1 MKRSRKKKTIGD
13 FIWRLVFLAALV
25 VFCYCAFQL
34 VTIYLEYKKGTDEY
48 SSLEQQYVTEDTIS
62 GTTENNTPSGT
73 GDGTRTGSDGSEAT
87 DGTSETTGKVEGSG
101 TAEDPYT
108 TGETETE
115 IETDAEGKTTV
126 KAYPVLKNP
135 VDFESL
141 KKVNEDIIG
150 WIRVNALDISYP
162 IAQSTDNDYYLHRT
176 FERVD
181 NFAGCIFME
190 YQNHSDFS
198 DKHTF
203 GQEENAAGTLFV
215 DSNITDGMD
224 ARHVIIYGHNMKNGS
239 MFGTLRKFYE
249 DEVYE
254 KAPYFWIYTP
264 DKIYRYD
271 IFSCAEVAVDS
282 LAYQITFSEEGSFE
296 KYIDDAYSRSVVKG
310 NDIKVTAEDKI
321 VTLSTC
327 TGNES
332 TRFIVQGKLSK
343 TYWSKKK

>member
-162 IAQSTDNDYYLHRT
+162 IAQSTNNDYYLHRT

-198 DKHTF
+198 DKNT
-203 GQEENAAGTLFV
+203 
-215 DSNITDGMD
+215 
-224 ARHVIIYGHNMKNGS
+224 IIYGHNMKTGTI
-239 MFGTLRKFYE
+239 FGCLTEYKKAAYYQEHPYIEFDTLYGDAKYE
-249 DEVYE
+249 VFAAFAIDVVQDTSFVYNQYVDMDEDTYSDYV
-254 KAPYFWIYTP
+254 
-264 DKIYRYD
+264 
-271 IFSCAEVAVDS
+271 AEVIRRSDVDS
-282 LAYQITFSEEGSFE
+282 GIRPEYGEQLL
-296 KYIDDAYSRSVVKG
+296 
-310 NDIKVTAEDKI
+310 
-321 VTLSTC
+321 TLSTC
-327 TGNES
+327 EYSSANGRYVVVARKVS
-332 TRFIVQGKLSK
+332 S
-343 TYWSKKK
+343 

>member
-1 MKRSRKKKTIGD
+1 M
-13 FIWRLVFLAALV
+13 
-25 VFCYCAFQL
+25 
-34 VTIYLEYKKGTDEY
+34 
-48 SSLEQQYVTEDTIS
+48 
-62 GTTENNTPSGT
+62 
-73 GDGTRTGSDGSEAT
+73 
-87 DGTSETTGKVEGSG
+87 
-101 TAEDPYT
+101 
-108 TGETETE
+108 
-115 IETDAEGKTTV
+115 
-126 KAYPVLKNP
+126 
-135 VDFESL
+135 DFESL
-141 KKVNEDIIG
+141 QKVNEDIIG
-150 WIRVNALDISYP
+150 WIRVSALGISYP

-198 DKHTF
+198 DKNT
-203 GQEENAAGTLFV
+203 
-215 DSNITDGMD
+215 
-224 ARHVIIYGHNMKNGS
+224 IIYGHNMKNGS

-282 LAYQITFSEEGSFE
+282 LAYQITFSEEGSFDQF
-296 KYIDDAYSRSVVKG
+296 IRDAYSRSVVKG

-327 TGNES
+327 TGNEA
-332 TRFIVQGKLSK
+332 TRFIVQGKLAR
-343 TYWSKKK
+343 TYIAKKK

>member
-62 GTTENNTPSGT
+62 GTTENKTPSGT

-141 KKVNEDIIG
+141 ISSAGSASTRWISATRLPRVRTTIIICTVPLSG
-150 WIRVNALDISYP
+150 WTTLPGVSLWNIRTTAIFP
-162 IAQSTDNDYYLHRT
+162 IRT
-176 FERVD
+176 
-181 NFAGCIFME
+181 
-190 YQNHSDFS
+190 Q
-198 DKHTF
+198 
-203 GQEENAAGTLFV
+203 
-215 DSNITDGMD
+215 
-224 ARHVIIYGHNMKNGS
+224 
-239 MFGTLRKFYE
+239 
-249 DEVYE
+249 
-254 KAPYFWIYTP
+254 
-264 DKIYRYD
+264 
-271 IFSCAEVAVDS
+271 
-282 LAYQITFSEEGSFE
+282 
-296 KYIDDAYSRSVVKG
+296 
-310 NDIKVTAEDKI
+310 
-321 VTLSTC
+321 LSTA
-327 TGNES
+327 T
-332 TRFIVQGKLSK
+332 T
-343 TYWSKKK
+343 

>member
-1 MKRSRKKKTIGD
+1 MKRSRKKKSIGD

-73 GDGTRTGSDGSEAT
+73 GDGTRIGSDGSEAT

-162 IAQSTDNDYYLHRT
+162 IAQSTNNDYYLHRT

-198 DKHTF
+198 DKNT
-203 GQEENAAGTLFV
+203 
-215 DSNITDGMD
+215 
-224 ARHVIIYGHNMKNGS
+224 IIYGHNMKNGS
-239 MFGTLRKFYE
+239 MFGQLKKYGKEDFYKE
-249 DEVYE
+249 HPCFYL
-254 KAPYFWIYTP
+254 YTK
-264 DKIYRYD
+264 DGVWQYD
-271 IFSCAEVAVDS
+271 IFSVRVVDELS
-282 LAYQITFSEEGSFE
+282 DSYTMTFAST
-296 KYIDDAYSRSVVKG
+296 DAYRSYLDQAVRKSMY
-310 NDIKVTAEDKI
+310 DTTATADVTDSI
-321 VTLSTC
+321 ITLSTC
-327 TGNES
+327 TS
-332 TRFIVQGKLSK
+332 KDTDRLIVQAVKGEQIR
-343 TYWSKKK
+343 

>member
-1 MKRSRKKKTIGD
+1 MRKSKKKKTIGD
-13 FIWRLVFLAALV
+13 LIWRVVFLAALA

-48 SSLEQQYVTEDTIS
+48 SSLEQKYVSEDMFTGNETGGVS
-62 GTTENNTPSGT
+62 GGENSGET
-73 GDGTRTGSDGSEAT
+73 DKSGASVSSQTDASGAETDSEGKMAKDKT
-87 DGTSETTGKVEGSG
+87 DLEKE
-101 TAEDPYT
+101 PYT

-115 IETDAEGKTTV
+115 IETDEKGQTTV
-126 KAYPVLKNP
+126 RSYLVLKNP

-141 KKVNEDIIG
+141 QKVNEDIIG
-150 WIRVNALDISYP
+150 WIRVSALGISYP

-198 DKHTF
+198 DKNT
-203 GQEENAAGTLFV
+203 
-215 DSNITDGMD
+215 
-224 ARHVIIYGHNMKNGS
+224 IIYGHNMKNGS

-282 LAYQITFSEEGSFE
+282 LAYQITFSEERSFDQF
-296 KYIDDAYSRSVVKG
+296 IRDAYSRSVVKG

-327 TGNES
+327 TGNEA
-332 TRFIVQGKLSK
+332 TRFIVQGKLAR
-343 TYWSKKK
+343 TYIAKKK

>member
-162 IAQSTDNDYYLHRT
+162 IAQSTNNDYYLHRT

-198 DKHTF
+198 DKNT
-203 GQEENAAGTLFV
+203 
-215 DSNITDGMD
+215 
-224 ARHVIIYGHNMKNGS
+224 IIYGHNMKNGS
-239 MFGTLRKFYE
+239 MFADLSKYRDEGFFAEHPVILLATPGGTLR
-249 DEVYE
+249 
-254 KAPYFWIYTP
+254 
-264 DKIYRYD
+264 
-271 IFSCAEVAVDS
+271 AEVFSAYVADVKQDAWRTVFSDS
-282 LAYQITFSEEGSFE
+282 GDKESWLAGLTARSAFAGAETPGA
-296 KYIDDAYSRSVVKG
+296 DDR
-310 NDIKVTAEDKI
+310 I

-327 TGNES
+327 TYEFDDA
-332 TRFIVQGKLSK
+332 RFVVHAAVQGEETEK
-343 TYWSKKK
+343 Y

>member
-115 IETDAEGKTTV
+115 IV

-162 IAQSTDNDYYLHRT
+162 IAQSTNNDYYLHRT

-198 DKHTF
+198 DKNT
-203 GQEENAAGTLFV
+203 
-215 DSNITDGMD
+215 
-224 ARHVIIYGHNMKNGS
+224 IIYGHNMKNGS

>member
-73 GDGTRTGSDGSEAT
+73 GDGTRIGSDGSEAT

-162 IAQSTDNDYYLHRT
+162 IAQIGR
-176 FERVD
+176 
-181 NFAGCIFME
+181 A
-190 YQNHSDFS
+190 
-198 DKHTF
+198 
-203 GQEENAAGTLFV
+203 
-215 DSNITDGMD
+215 
-224 ARHVIIYGHNMKNGS
+224 HV
-239 MFGTLRKFYE
+239 
-249 DEVYE
+249 
-254 KAPYFWIYTP
+254 
-264 DKIYRYD
+264 
-271 IFSCAEVAVDS
+271 
-282 LAYQITFSEEGSFE
+282 
-296 KYIDDAYSRSVVKG
+296 
-310 NDIKVTAEDKI
+310 
-321 VTLSTC
+321 
-327 TGNES
+327 
-332 TRFIVQGKLSK
+332 
-343 TYWSKKK
+343 

>member
-1 MKRSRKKKTIGD
+1 M
-13 FIWRLVFLAALV
+13 
-25 VFCYCAFQL
+25 
-34 VTIYLEYKKGTDEY
+34 
-48 SSLEQQYVTEDTIS
+48 
-62 GTTENNTPSGT
+62 
-73 GDGTRTGSDGSEAT
+73 
-87 DGTSETTGKVEGSG
+87 G
-101 TAEDPYT
+101 TARPAVKVIPQ
-108 TGETETE
+108 ETLLPVGKSRAPVQRK
-115 IETDAEGKTTV
+115 IPIPLETDAEGKTTV

-198 DKHTF
+198 DKNT
-203 GQEENAAGTLFV
+203 
-215 DSNITDGMD
+215 
-224 ARHVIIYGHNMKNGS
+224 IIYGHNMKNGS

-271 IFSCAEVAVDS
+271 IFSCAEVPVDS

-296 KYIDDAYSRSVVKG
+296 KYISDAYSRSVVKG
-310 NDIKVTAEDKI
+310 NDIKVTPEDKI

-327 TGNES
+327 TGNEA
-332 TRFIVQGKLSK
+332 TRFIVQGKLSR
-343 TYWSKKK
+343 TYLSKK

>member
-62 GTTENNTPSGT
+62 STTENNTPSGT

-162 IAQSTDNDYYLHRT
+162 IAQSTNNDYYLHRT

-198 DKHTF
+198 DKNT
-203 GQEENAAGTLFV
+203 
-215 DSNITDGMD
+215 
-224 ARHVIIYGHNMKNGS
+224 IIYGHNMKNGS
-239 MFGTLRKFYE
+239 MFGQLKKYGKEDFYKE
-249 DEVYE
+249 HPCFYL
-254 KAPYFWIYTP
+254 YTK
-264 DKIYRYD
+264 DGVWQYD
-271 IFSCAEVAVDS
+271 IFSVRVVDELS
-282 LAYQITFSEEGSFE
+282 DSYTMTFAST
-296 KYIDDAYSRSVVKG
+296 DAYRSYLDQAVRKSMY
-310 NDIKVTAEDKI
+310 DTTATADVTDSI
-321 VTLSTC
+321 ITLSTC
-327 TGNES
+327 TS
-332 TRFIVQGKLSK
+332 KDTDRLIVQAVKGEQIR
-343 TYWSKKK
+343 

>member
-162 IAQSTDNDYYLHRT
+162 IAQSTNNDYYLHRT

-198 DKHTF
+198 DKNT
-203 GQEENAAGTLFV
+203 
-215 DSNITDGMD
+215 
-224 ARHVIIYGHNMKNGS
+224 IIYGHNMKNGS
-239 MFGTLRKFYE
+239 MFGQLKKYGKEDFYKE
-249 DEVYE
+249 HPCFYL
-254 KAPYFWIYTP
+254 YTK
-264 DKIYRYD
+264 DGVWQYD
-271 IFSCAEVAVDS
+271 IFSVRVVDELS
-282 LAYQITFSEEGSFE
+282 DSYTMTFAST
-296 KYIDDAYSRSVVKG
+296 DAYRSYLDQAVRKSMY
-310 NDIKVTAEDKI
+310 DTTATADVTDSI
-321 VTLSTC
+321 ITLSTC
-327 TGNES
+327 TS
-332 TRFIVQGKLSK
+332 KDTDRLIVQAVKGEQIR
-343 TYWSKKK
+343 

>member
-1 MKRSRKKKTIGD
+1 MKRSRKKKSIGD

-162 IAQSTDNDYYLHRT
+162 IAQSTNNDYYLHRT

-181 NFAGCIFME
+181 NFAGCIF
-190 YQNHSDFS
+190 H
-198 DKHTF
+198 
-203 GQEENAAGTLFV
+203 G
-215 DSNITDGMD
+215 I
-224 ARHVIIYGHNMKNGS
+224 
-239 MFGTLRKFYE
+239 
-249 DEVYE
+249 
-254 KAPYFWIYTP
+254 
-264 DKIYRYD
+264 
-271 IFSCAEVAVDS
+271 
-282 LAYQITFSEEGSFE
+282 SEPQ
-296 KYIDDAYSRSVVKG
+296 
-310 NDIKVTAEDKI
+310 
-321 VTLSTC
+321 
-327 TGNES
+327 
-332 TRFIVQGKLSK
+332 RFFR
-343 TYWSKKK
+343 